1 MYVYMYVC
9 VYVCICMYLCMNEW
23 IYLHCTHH
31 IKDRPE
37 VCAIESQW
45 SKGESIIFDVS
56 RSAEWNTISALIY
69 IDVTKGMS
77 SEKGHYRH
85 DIE

>member
-1 MYVYMYVC
+1 MKVCIYVFVCIYVY
-9 VYVCICMYLCMNEW
+9 
-23 IYLHCTHH
+23 IYLHCTYHS
-31 IKDRPE
+31 KERPE
-37 VCAIESQW
+37 VCAIKCQW

-56 RSAEWNTISALIY
+56 RIAEWNTISALIY

-85 DIE
+85 

>member
-1 MYVYMYVC
+1 MNVSINL
-9 VYVCICMYLCMNEW
+9 CIYECMN
-23 IYLHCTHH
+23 IFTLYCTYHN
-31 IKDRPE
+31 KERPV
-37 VCAIESQW
+37 VCAIKCQW

-56 RSAEWNTISALIY
+56 RIAEWNTISALIY

-85 DIE
+85 